1 MGSDESSQHNNWFRN
16 DILEHYKDYNNS
28 INKTDYKI
36 DCSVHSNEAMS
47 EYIYELNVDISN
59 EVPPEFIFIVDKS
72 GSMGKFFIDIIT
84 KYIPDA
90 LNKLGYG
97 EKKVHLITFDN
108 DINYYSISNSE
119 LLKFNSQSAG
129 QTYLSKSF
137 YVLRNI
143 FDITNGKCNHFR
155 LLIISDGCLADQKD
169 TKYSGEKFYEQ
180 YKNFFKINSQF
191 IRLKTNSDDIEIEGM
206 ASVLQ
211 LNNVNFCNLIEH
223 DIKDMNDLP
232 NVIVKLFNEDG
243 LNGNQLTITGDQN
256 VQLKNEP
263 WDNGCSNTLFLQKGK
278 NIFFTNVKT
287 PLFIDGKQIEC
298 KDGEEINSDNYELI
312 VGNKRIKKM
321 FQRLKMNNILDIDNL
336 NRYYRELEHYGR
348 YRGGRNENYSIR
360 EYFRNL
366 SKKTK
371 KIGEFDSNLD
381 YLNEEIFIIFNGIGD
396 KCSNFTNEKQKVNYI
411 QDLSKIDRIFG
422 YSNLQNKKEQK
433 ENESISELK
442 NEINIKKKR
451 KNWKQ
456 S

>member
-59 EVPPEFIFIVDKS
+59 AVPPEFIFIVDKS
-72 GSMGKFFIDIIT
+72 GSMGKCFIDIIT

-169 TKYSGEKFYEQ
+169 TKYSGEKFYEHL
-180 YKNFFKINSQF
+180 KIF
-191 IRLKTNSDDIEIEGM
+191 LKLIP
-206 ASVLQ
+206 
-211 LNNVNFCNLIEH
+211 NL
-223 DIKDMNDLP
+223 
-232 NVIVKLFNEDG
+232 
-243 LNGNQLTITGDQN
+243 
-256 VQLKNEP
+256 
-263 WDNGCSNTLFLQKGK
+263 
-278 NIFFTNVKT
+278 
-287 PLFIDGKQIEC
+287 
-298 KDGEEINSDNYELI
+298 
-312 VGNKRIKKM
+312 
-321 FQRLKMNNILDIDNL
+321 
-336 NRYYRELEHYGR
+336 
-348 YRGGRNENYSIR
+348 
-360 EYFRNL
+360 
-366 SKKTK
+366 
-371 KIGEFDSNLD
+371 
-381 YLNEEIFIIFNGIGD
+381 
-396 KCSNFTNEKQKVNYI
+396 
-411 QDLSKIDRIFG
+411 
-422 YSNLQNKKEQK
+422 
-433 ENESISELK
+433 
-442 NEINIKKKR
+442 
-451 KNWKQ
+451 
-456 S
+456 